1 MSDADTAD
9 APMASR
15 QDRNR
20 PNPQGDFIW
29 YELMTPDPE
38 GAKAFYDAVVGWDIG
53 EPIGGP
59 VDYRMIGRSDGGNA
73 GGVLTLT
80 DDMASHGA
88 RPIWIGYI
96 NVDDVDSSV
105 ASIEKAGGKTLMA
118 ASDIPGIGRIAMVSD
133 PQGAPFYVMKPTPP
147 ADNPDAT
154 SDVFSPTREQRVSWN
169 ELNTSDPNAARTFY
183 GDQFGWTSDD
193 FMPMGEMGE
202 YRFWMHQGLQLG
214 AVCGLMGQANPKWR
228 FYFRVPSISGAK
240 AIVEAKGG
248 KITNGPHEVPGGDQ
262 VIIGIDPQNAEFA
275 LVGGA

>member
-1 MSDADTAD
+1 MSDVQTAD

-15 QDRNR
+15 QDRKG

-29 YELMTPDPE
+29 YELMTPDPA

-59 VDYRMIGRSDGGNA
+59 VEYRMIGRSDGGNA

-96 NVDDVDSSV
+96 NVDDVDSTV
-105 ASIEKAGGKTLMA
+105 ASIEQAGGKTLMG
-118 ASDIPGIGRIAMVSD
+118 ASDIPGVGRIAMVSD

-154 SDVFSPTREQRVSWN
+154 SDVFSPTQPQRVSWN
-169 ELNTSDPNAARTFY
+169 ELNTSDPNATRTFY

-202 YRFWMHQGLQLG
+202 YRFWMHQGLQIG
-214 AVCGLMGQANPKWR
+214 AVCGLMGQAHPKWR
-228 FYFRVPSISGAK
+228 FYFRVPSISEAK
-240 AIVEAKGG
+240 ATVEAKGG
-248 KITNGPHEVPGGDQ
+248 RITNGPHEVPGGDH
-262 VIIGIDPQNAEFA
+262 VIVGIDPQGAEFA